1 MVHWIVGVL
10 PRGRGR
16 EMEIPAGEHLV
27 TQWDR
32 KEQNREGKTE
42 EKKTFQG
49 FSFSN
54 PSRIWN
60 VKSLLTFLFIFH
72 HIFGCFY
79 PSCRGVLQFLIP
91 RPALICSSSLLKVW
105 GNLSVVKGKREWVT
119 LVGWTWKMPFSGWG
133 KPFYFTLSP
142 IPFSPG
148 RAFPSK
154 QRPGDIPGLQ
164 LLSPNPSIYPFDWNN
179 IRVWII

>member
-32 KEQNREGKTE
+32 KEQNREGKIE

-60 VKSLLTFLFIFH
+60 VKSLSTFLFIFH

-79 PSCRGVLQFLIP
+79 PFLPGCFVISRPMSGFNLLLKSSKSLGKLECRERQTRMGHSGQMNLKNALFWVGKTLLFYPLPHSLLP
-91 RPALICSSSLLKVW
+91 RKGFSIQTETRRHPRVAALITKS
-105 GNLSVVKGKREWVT
+105 
-119 LVGWTWKMPFSGWG
+119 
-133 KPFYFTLSP
+133 FTLS
-142 IPFSPG
+142 
-148 RAFPSK
+148 
-154 QRPGDIPGLQ
+154 LQ
-164 LLSPNPSIYPFDWNN
+164 LK
-179 IRVWII
+179 